1 MVQVAPCLRAGQ
13 ASMSAAIAELIIN
26 FSSLRSSRWRTATA
40 FWFAFLVSE
49 AARLRHG
56 RDTEVSR
63 PGLQRGRAKTR
74 RHRAYTCT
82 HASRQASALFR
93 LRPSGSPD
101 SGIDSPALPPLHSTP
116 RPLKMKQ
123 ASAAFVPLATNCRDN
138 QEQLGRSQIKGRYGT
153 HRPRDFVR
161 PRHHQYGRDAP
172 HVAQDTDIAVRRTSF
187 VSLRSQTGRPH

>member
-1 MVQVAPCLRAGQ
+1 LWSASARRRFDLRDT
-13 ASMSAAIAELIIN
+13 S
-26 FSSLRSSRWRTATA
+26 RS
-40 FWFAFLVSE
+40 FLSK

-63 PGLQRGRAKTR
+63 PGLQLGRVRTR

-93 LRPSGSPD
+93 LRPSGRPD

-161 PRHHQYGRDAP
+161 PRQQQYGRDAS
-172 HVAQDTDIAVRRTSF
+172 HVAQGKTKDIAVRPTSF